1 MSMVKGVSR
10 RVIVVDAPDRRY
22 FDKAIFILRSD
33 APTGGKDYSPIM
45 QEACRIASRC
55 AQYRQQRHIFSLPAP
70 LWALVGTGAAVLLWF
85 FLTYGMTVS

>member
-10 RVIVVDAPDRRY
+10 RVIVVDASDRRY

-33 APTGGKDYSPIM
+33 APTVGKDYSPIM

-55 AQYRQQRHIFSLPAP
+55 AQHRQRPIFSLPAP
-70 LWALVGTGAAVLLWF
+70 LWGLIGAGAVAFPWF
-85 FLTYGMTVS
+85 FLTHEITFL